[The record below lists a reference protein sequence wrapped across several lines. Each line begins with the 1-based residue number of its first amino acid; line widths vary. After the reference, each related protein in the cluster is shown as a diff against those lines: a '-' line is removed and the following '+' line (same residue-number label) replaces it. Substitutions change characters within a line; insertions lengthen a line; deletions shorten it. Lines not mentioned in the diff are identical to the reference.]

1 MFVDKNFNIENYKK
15 IIMRKYNLTE
25 KQWQELVVLAN
36 LFRKCDDVTMFPSFI
51 M

>member
-1 MFVDKNFNIENYKK
+1 MFLDKNFNIEDYKK

-36 LFRKCDDVTMFPSFI
+36 VFRKCDDVTMFPPFI